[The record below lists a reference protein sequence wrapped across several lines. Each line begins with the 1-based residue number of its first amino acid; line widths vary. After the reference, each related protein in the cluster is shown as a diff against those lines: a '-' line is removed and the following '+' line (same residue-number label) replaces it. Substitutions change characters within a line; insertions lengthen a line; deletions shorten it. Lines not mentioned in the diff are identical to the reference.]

1 MPRVSGVV
9 KTDLGDYLLYNY
21 CRMGGDSPRRAAI
34 AFRLVGRHLSS
45 AGRVNLTI
53 NTPVGV
59 LPLSKTHNKIS
70 QEDFLLTWVLCT
82 HVLKPL
88 TPSSIPIW
96 AKEFGQ
102 IARDANVPL
111 FVIQRLL
118 DVNVSEI
125 IEESVDY
132 AELF

>member
-1 MPRVSGVV
+1 MASSSVV

-21 CRMGGDSPRRAAI
+21 CLVGGEPPQRAAI
-34 AFRLVGRHLSS
+34 AFRLLGRHLSS

-59 LPLSKTHNKIS
+59 LPLSKTQNKIS

-82 HVLKPL
+82 HVVKPR
-88 TPSSIPIW
+88 TPSSMPSW

-118 DVNVSEI
+118 EVNVSEI
-125 IEESVDY
+125 IEEPVDY